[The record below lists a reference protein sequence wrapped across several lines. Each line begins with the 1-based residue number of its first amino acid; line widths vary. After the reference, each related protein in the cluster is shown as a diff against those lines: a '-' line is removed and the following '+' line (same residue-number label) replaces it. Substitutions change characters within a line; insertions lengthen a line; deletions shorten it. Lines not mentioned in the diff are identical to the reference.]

1 MRHGPDVFRGS
12 SALLAALTLAISSV
26 ASAEPSSPANSPQ
39 ASTTQPEVIDLDTVV
54 VTGSAIRSADL
65 SSENPISVITA
76 EQLSRSGATTLQDF
90 LSSVPSI
97 GFQGINSNQVSN
109 VQKGSGNNF
118 VDLRNLGPARTL
130 VLIDGKRFPPSNNF
144 SFEAVD
150 IGNIPV
156 SLIQRIEILRDG
168 ASPIYG
174 SDAIGGVI
182 NVILRKHADGL

>member
-1 MRHGPDVFRGS
+1 
-12 SALLAALTLAISSV
+12 LLAALTLAISSV